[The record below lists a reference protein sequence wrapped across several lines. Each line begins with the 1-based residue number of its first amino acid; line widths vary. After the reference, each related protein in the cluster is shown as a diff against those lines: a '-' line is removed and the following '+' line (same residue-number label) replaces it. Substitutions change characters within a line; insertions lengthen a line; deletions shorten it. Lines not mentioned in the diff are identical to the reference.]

1 MTTLGASLR
10 FDHRFLAVEQAQRIH
25 CMLELT
31 APPIPDDRRRPP
43 LHLALVLDR
52 SGSMGGAPLETAK
65 RAAAYLVH
73 RLRSDDQLSVVAYD
87 GDVTLVHGLAPV
99 GVDQQLIEHQIAGS
113 WPGGATNLSGG
124 WLKGVEQLRAVP
136 GGTGPKKVVLL
147 SDGHANQG
155 IDDAGELAKLARG
168 AADDGISTTTIGFGA
183 GFDENLMTAMANEGG
198 GNAFFAPGVDDVPG
212 IFAQEFEDLVALV
225 AQNLSVEIR
234 PDTDAVSV
242 VSVLNEYP
250 TTAVPGGV
258 QVQVGDAYGEERRRI
273 VFALDVP
280 SLPTLGPANVA
291 EVVVR
296 YVSIGDEVAAHK
308 VRVPVAVNLVA
319 ADDPAA
325 AELDTEVTEEVV
337 ILASARAQDEARERA
352 ERGDFDGAQDILK
365 RAADD
370 LRAIAPNSKRAE
382 ELLEQAEQTEAHG
395 RAMEGGMFDALS
407 AKQMRYQSNIKRRE
421 RRKGPE

>member
-10 FDHRFLAVEQAQRIH
+10 FDHQFLAVEQEQRIH

-31 APPIPDDRRRPP
+31 APPIPNDRRRPP

-52 SGSMGGAPLETAK
+52 SGSMGGGPLETAK

-73 RLRSDDQLSVVAYD
+73 RLRSDDQLSVIAYD
-87 GDVTLVHGLAPV
+87 DEVTLVHGLAPV
-99 GVDQQLIEHQIAGS
+99 SVDQQLIEHAIGGIWSGGS
-113 WPGGATNLSGG
+113 TNLSGG
-124 WLKGVEQLRAVP
+124 WLKGVEQLRAIA
-136 GGTGPKKVVLL
+136 GGAGPKKVVLL
-147 SDGHANQG
+147 SDGHANVG
-155 IDDAGELAKLARG
+155 VKDADGLATLARG
-168 AADDGISTTTIGFGA
+168 AADDGVSTTTIGFGG
-183 GFDENLMTAMANEGG
+183 GFDEDLMTGMANEGG

-212 IFAQEFEDLVALV
+212 IFAQEFDDLVALV

-250 TTAVPGGV
+250 NIAVPGGV
-258 QVQVGDAYGEERRRI
+258 QVQIGDAYGEERRRI

-280 SLPTLGPANVA
+280 RLATLGPATVG

-296 YVSIGDEVAAHK
+296 YVSIGDEVAANE
-308 VRVPVAVNLVA
+308 VRVPVTVNLVA

-325 AELDTEVTEEVV
+325 ADLDTEVTEEVV

-352 ERGDFDGAQDILK
+352 QRGDFDGAGDILK
-365 RAADD
+365 RAANN
-370 LRAIAPNSKRAE
+370 LRAMAPSSKRAD
-382 ELLEQAEQTEAHG
+382 ELLEQAEQAEAHG
-395 RAMEGGMFDALS
+395 RVIEGGMFDAMS
-407 AKQMRYQSNIKRRE
+407 AKQMRYESNLKRRD
-421 RRKGPE
+421 RRKGVE

>member
-10 FDHRFLAVEQAQRIH
+10 FDHAFLAVEQEQRIH

-31 APPIPDDRRRPP
+31 APPIPNDRRRPP

-87 GDVTLVHGLAPV
+87 GDVALVHGLAPV
-99 GVDQQLIEHQIAGS
+99 GVDQQLIEHAIGGIRSGGS
-113 WPGGATNLSGG
+113 TNLSGG
-124 WLKGVEQLRAVP
+124 WLKGVEQLRAIP

-147 SDGHANQG
+147 SDGHANVG
-155 IDDAGELAKLARG
+155 VSDADELAKLARG
-168 AADDGISTTTIGFGA
+168 AADDGVSTTTIGFGH
-183 GFDENLMTAMANEGG
+183 GFDEDLMTAMANEGG

-296 YVSIGDEVAAHK
+296 YVSIGDEVAAHEL
-308 VRVPVAVNLVA
+308 RVPVTVNLVA

-337 ILASARAQDEARERA
+337 ILASARAQDDARERA
-352 ERGDFDGAQDILK
+352 QSGDFDSARDILK

-370 LRAIAPNSKRAE
+370 LRAIAPTSKRAA
-382 ELLEQAEQTEAHG
+382 ELLEQADQAEAHG
-395 RAMEGGMFDALS
+395 RVIEGGMFDALS
-407 AKQMRYQSNIKRRE
+407 AKQMRYESSLKRRE
-421 RRKGPE
+421 RRKGDE

>member
-1 MTTLGASLR
+1 MTTFGASLR
-10 FDHRFLAVEQAQRIH
+10 FDHQFLAVEQEQHIH

-31 APPIPDDRRRPP
+31 APAMPNDRRRPP

-52 SGSMGGAPLETAK
+52 SGSMSGEPLETAK

-87 GDVTLVHGLAPV
+87 DEVTLVHGLAPV
-99 GVDQQLIEHQIAGS
+99 GVDQRLIEHAIGGIWSGGS
-113 WPGGATNLSGG
+113 TNLSGG
-124 WLKGVEQLRAVP
+124 WLKGVEQLRAIA
-136 GGTGPKKVVLL
+136 GGAGPKKVVLL
-147 SDGHANQG
+147 SDGHANVG
-155 IDDAGELAKLARG
+155 IHGADGLAKLARG
-168 AADDGISTTTIGFGA
+168 AADDGVSTTTIGFGH
-183 GFDENLMTAMANEGG
+183 GFDEDLMTAMANEGG

-212 IFAQEFEDLVALV
+212 IFAQEFDDLVALV

-234 PDTDAVSV
+234 PDGDTVSG

-250 TTAVPGGV
+250 TVGVPNGV
-258 QVQVGDAYGEERRRI
+258 QVQIGDAYGEERRRI

-280 SLPTLGPANVA
+280 SLATLGPATVA

-296 YVSIGDEVAAHK
+296 YVSIGDEVAAHEL
-308 VRVPVAVNLVA
+308 RVPVTVNLVA

-325 AELDTEVTEEVV
+325 AELDTKVTEEVV

-352 ERGDFDGAQDILK
+352 QHGDFDGAREILK

-370 LRAIAPNSKRAE
+370 LRAIAPNSKRAD
-382 ELLEQAEQTEAHG
+382 ELLEQAEQAETHS
-395 RAMEGGMFDALS
+395 RAMEDGMFDAMS
-407 AKQMRYQSNIKRRE
+407 AKSMRYQSNLKRRE
-421 RRKGPE
+421 RRKGVE